1 MRSYRAPLRE
11 FIVFSMLEVT
21 DKRLRARAH
30 RRHGPGQSR
39 RRSLGRAPSS
49 LAAATPHHSPRT
61 STGRLSFLLAGGSS
75 SAETLTE
82 LPRSSG
88 QGHAP
93 SRSSGRVL
101 HLLSFRLPL
110 PLTLPASSLLAR
122 SSLSSSH
129 DPSYSF
135 RTVPSHERVCPL
147 RSSFLSCMY
156 ARVCIHVHII
166 RVYFIFDLGPSRFY
180 IYVESF

>member
-1 MRSYRAPLRE
+1 
-11 FIVFSMLEVT
+11 MLEVT

-49 LAAATPHHSPRT
+49 LAAATPHHRPA
-61 STGRLSFLLAGGSS
+61 LLPPVGGSS

-93 SRSSGRVL
+93 SRSSDRTP
-101 HLLSFRLPL
+101 LSFRLLPFVPL
-110 PLTLPASSLLAR
+110 PLTLPASSLLL
-122 SSLSSSH
+122 SSLH
-129 DPSYSF
+129 LLCPRPTIGPPSYSF
-135 RTVPSHERVCPL
+135 RTVSSHQHISSSSLLPYTRICMRV
-147 RSSFLSCMY
+147 Y
-156 ARVCIHVHII
+156 VCID
-166 RVYFIFDLGPSRFY
+166 VYFIFDLGPSRDLYMSNRFN
-180 IYVESF
+180 